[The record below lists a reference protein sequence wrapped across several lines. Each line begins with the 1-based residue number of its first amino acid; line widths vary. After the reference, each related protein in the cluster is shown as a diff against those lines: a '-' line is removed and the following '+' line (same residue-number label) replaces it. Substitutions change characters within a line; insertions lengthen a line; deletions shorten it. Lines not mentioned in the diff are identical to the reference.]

1 MPSDILNSEQ
11 TYYHG
16 TKLYVEE
23 LPLRDFEGDMRNTYL
38 RAIPI
43 ELLVSLKMA
52 HPAPPLVTRLSSLK
66 NLLLSARHL
75 ETLHF
80 EDRGQGTQFTFEP
93 HERLPA
99 FRELSLRSYDWRH
112 TPDEVAR
119 HWDFSRIAS
128 LELTSV
134 PVFNFLS
141 SVAFADL
148 AGLHTLHCEDFSA
161 HLPDLRPEATQAL
174 HALVGRHVRALT
186 SLGATVHLPL
196 FPVAA
201 ALLPHARSL
210 ASLRLRDHTGFG
222 EEDRRC
228 PSLSPADVALL
239 AARMRRLQVLELD
252 MDAPEGAGGGG
263 GGGDRAQWE
272 RPFLRAVCAFSALH
286 TLTLHVQTVVRPF
299 DDTTAG
305 GSRALPYHGQGQVQS
320 GSGGRDRDYEAAVRT
335 LRLLVAGKT
344 GAPWRRITINVG
356 GWKRVMVRR
365 LSEGWRRQNERGVFA
380 ERCFVLERSSGGG
393 ELAMREEFPVEAS
406 RQSTPE
412 LEEDGDGEYGRGGR
426 GGSRGRI
433 EEEEAEEEEEEEE
446 DSDY

>member
-1 MPSDILNSEQ
+1 MPSDILNAEQ
-11 TYYHG
+11 THYHG

-23 LPLRDFEGDMRNTYL
+23 LPLRDFEGELRNTYL
-38 RAIPI
+38 RAIPM

-52 HPAPPLVTRLSSLK
+52 HPAPPLVTRLHSLK

-119 HWDFSRIAS
+119 HWDFSRIVA

-141 SVAFADL
+141 SVPLPLL
-148 AGLHTLHCEDFSA
+148 AGLHTLHCDDFSA
-161 HLPDLRPEATQAL
+161 HLPDLRYEATRAL
-174 HALVGRHVRALT
+174 HLLVGAHCRALV
-186 SLGATVHLPL
+186 SLSATVHVAQ
-196 FPVAA
+196 FPID
-201 ALLPHARSL
+201 ALVRHARTL
-210 ASLRLRDHTGFG
+210 RALRLRDHTGFG

-228 PSLSPADVALL
+228 PALPPSDVALL
-239 AARMRRLQVLELD
+239 AAHLRRLRVLELD
-252 MDAPEGAGGGG
+252 MDGGSPA
-263 GGGDRAQWE
+263 DRALWE
-272 RPFLRAVCAFSALH
+272 RPFLRAVCAFPALH

-299 DDTTAG
+299 EDNHYHHHHSNSHCYCHNNHTAAA
-305 GSRALPYHGQGQVQS
+305 RMLDRGQGHHHLHM
-320 GSGGRDRDYEAAVRT
+320 GGGGARVDRDYEAALRT
-335 LRLLVAGKT
+335 MRALVAGKT
-344 GAPWRRITINVG
+344 GAPWRSITINVG

-380 ERCFVLERSSGGG
+380 ERCFVLERDGAG
-393 ELAMREEFPVEAS
+393 EMAVREEFPVEAS
-406 RQSTPE
+406 RASTPE
-412 LEEDGDGEYGRGGR
+412 VEDGPGYGGGYIEEDDDE
-426 GGSRGRI
+426 
-433 EEEEAEEEEEEEE
+433 
-446 DSDY
+446 

>member
-1 MPSDILNSEQ
+1 MPSDILNAEQ

-23 LPLRDFEGDMRNTYL
+23 LPLRDFEGEMRNTYL

-80 EDRGQGTQFTFEP
+80 EDRGQGTQFTFGP
-93 HERLPA
+93 YERLPA

-141 SVAFADL
+141 SVSFADL

-161 HLPDLRPEATQAL
+161 HLPDLRAEATQAL
-174 HALVGRHVRALT
+174 RALVGRHVRALA

-196 FPVAA
+196 FPVSV
-201 ALLPHARSL
+201 LLPHARSL
-210 ASLRLRDHTGFG
+210 SSLRLRDHTGFG

-228 PSLSPADVALL
+228 PSLAPADVALL
-239 AARMRRLQVLELD
+239 ASRMRRLQVLELD
-252 MDAPEGAGGGG
+252 MDAE
-263 GGGDRAQWE
+263 GDRALWE
-272 RPFLRAVCAFSALH
+272 RPFLRAVCAFPALH

-299 DDTTAG
+299 EDAG
-305 GSRALPYHGQGQVQS
+305 RAPGALPPRQGH
-320 GSGGRDRDYEAAVRT
+320 RDRDYEAAVRT

-344 GAPWRRITINVG
+344 GAAWRSVTINVG

-365 LSEGWRRQNERGVFA
+365 LSEEWRRQNERGVFA
-380 ERCFVLERSSGGG
+380 ERCFVLERSGAGG
-393 ELAMREEFPVEAS
+393 ELVVREEFPVEAS

-412 LEEDGDGEYGRGGR
+412 LEDDD
-426 GGSRGRI
+426 
-433 EEEEAEEEEEEEE
+433 EEEEEEE

>member
-1 MPSDILNSEQ
+1 MPSDILNAEQ

-23 LPLRDFEGDMRNTYL
+23 LPLRDFEGEMRNTYL
-38 RAIPI
+38 RAIPM

-52 HPAPPLVTRLSSLK
+52 HPAPPLVTRLHSLK

-119 HWDFSRIAS
+119 HWDFSRIAA

-141 SVAFADL
+141 SVPLHLL
-148 AGLHTLHCEDFSA
+148 AGLHTLHCDDFSA
-161 HLPDLRPEATQAL
+161 HLPDLRHEATRAL
-174 HALVGRHVRALT
+174 HLLVGGHCRALV
-186 SLGATVHLPL
+186 SLAATVHVAQ
-196 FPVAA
+196 FPVD
-201 ALLPHARSL
+201 ALVRHARTL
-210 ASLRLRDHTGFG
+210 RALRLRDHAGFG

-228 PSLSPADVALL
+228 PALPPSDVALL
-239 AARMRRLQVLELD
+239 AARLRRLRTLELD
-252 MDAPEGAGGGG
+252 MDGGSPA
-263 GGGDRAQWE
+263 DRALWE
-272 RPFLRAVCAFSALH
+272 RPFLRAVCAFPALH

-299 DDTTAG
+299 EDSNNYINSDHSYYGHHDNHTAAARMLER
-305 GSRALPYHGQGQVQS
+305 GSRGHHHHMD
-320 GSGGRDRDYEAAVRT
+320 GSGGAGSAARVDRDYEAALRT
-335 LRLLVAGKT
+335 LRALVAGKT
-344 GAPWRRITINVG
+344 GAPWRSITINVG

-380 ERCFVLERSSGGG
+380 ERCFVLERSAATG
-393 ELAMREEFPVEAS
+393 EMAVREEFPVEAS
-406 RQSTPE
+406 RASTPE
-412 LEEDGDGEYGRGGR
+412 VEDSHGYGGGYIEEDDE
-426 GGSRGRI
+426 
-433 EEEEAEEEEEEEE
+433 
-446 DSDY
+446 